1 MLNIYIPCLLAVL
14 LKEKVFNPALPY
26 QILLTLTL
34 IVLFIF
40 GVYFYRQIQSKRLH
54 KRQSRQAVAK
64 FQNNLVFNFAQNGSW
79 TLHPPFI
86 ALSDDF
92 QIDPLLDRTQI
103 PLTLFRSW
111 IKEESQQLLFDRYCN
126 YGELA
131 LGQRFRIQLAFT
143 PGHDYSWW
151 EMSCLYIENGK
162 LKGLLVNC
170 DQQKQEE
177 EQLMNAKLAKD
188 SVNLKE
194 TVLANLNHDIR
205 SPLSAVV
212 GYSQLLTHNDLEI
225 SDVQQ
230 TDYAR
235 IIKTNASLLLKLL
248 DDAVTTNTAD
258 LGTFKF
264 YKRTVNVDQLFQ
276 ETYETN
282 HILIPSNLQFI
293 LQKGPEGLQLDIDLA
308 RVKQVLNNF
317 LSNAVKFTEAGSI
330 TLGWELHDQ
339 EVECFVEDTGC
350 GISPEQQEK
359 IFDRYYTTDVE
370 HRGLG
375 LGLNICKA
383 IVEQHQ
389 GRLAVVSQEEKG
401 SRFSAFFPLQKGGNA

>member
-1 MLNIYIPCLLAVL
+1 MQLLNIHCLLAVL
-14 LKEKVFNPALPY
+14 IKEKVFNPALPY

-40 GVYFYRQIQSKRLH
+40 SVYFYRQVQSKRIH
-54 KRQSRQAVAK
+54 KRRTRQAVAK
-64 FQNNLVFNFAQNGSW
+64 FRNNLAFNFAQNGSW

-103 PLTLFRSW
+103 PVSTFRTW
-111 IKEESQQLLFDRYCN
+111 IKEDSQRELFDKYCN

-131 LGQRFRIQLAFT
+131 LGQRFRIQLSFNGS
-143 PGHDYSWW
+143 PDYTWW
-151 EMSCLYIENGK
+151 EMSCLYVEAGK
-162 LKGLLVNC
+162 LKGMLVNC
-170 DQQKQEE
+170 DNQKQEE
-177 EQLMNAKLAKD
+177 EQLLNAKLAKD

-212 GYSQLLTHNDLEI
+212 GYSQLLAHDDLGITEEA
-225 SDVQQ
+225 QE
-230 TDYAR
+230 DYAR

-248 DDAVTTNTAD
+248 DDAVTTNTSD

-264 YKRTVNVDQLFQ
+264 YKRTVSVDQLFQ

-282 HILIPSNLQFI
+282 RILIPSNLQFV
-293 LQKGPEGLQLDIDLA
+293 LQKGQEGLQLDVDLA

-317 LSNAVKFTEAGSI
+317 LSNAVKFTQVGTI
-330 TLGWELHDQ
+330 TLGWQEQ
-339 EVECFVEDTGC
+339 EEEVEFFVEDTGC
-350 GISPEQQEK
+350 GISPEMQEK
-359 IFDRYYTTDVE
+359 IFDRYYTTDAE
-370 HRGLG
+370 HQGLG

-389 GRLAVVSQEEKG
+389 GRLAVSSEIGKG